1 MERGCR
7 YREWNGDGGWGLEMG
22 MGMEKRGCMDENGRC
37 MVEMKDDRG
46 D

>member
-7 YREWNGDGGWGLEMG
+7 YREWNGDGGWGLG
-22 MGMEKRGCMDENGRC
+22 MGMEKRECMDENGRR
-37 MVEMKDDRG
+37 MVEMEDDRG